1 MIYERHTSFGIERS
15 RRSKRY
21 TMHEP
26 HYHDSYEIFV
36 PHYGTS
42 TLMIGDEVF
51 SVEPDCVAVIKELSP
66 HGNFSKAEHER
77 TVLYFDKDFLSPYL
91 TVKAQALYLSL
102 FENRLLK
109 PSSDDF
115 KKIQTLCSLLQ
126 KEHLSSNN
134 PDKIFPLLSELLLIL
149 KASPIVK
156 APPIYEADSVF
167 GAVLSYININYKSIT
182 SIPLLAEN
190 FFVSPSYLCRIFK
203 KGTHL
208 TISQYINSLKI
219 NEACEMLKT
228 TDKSLMQISLEVGY
242 NSYPHFV
249 NNFTRITAL
258 SPNEYRKKNR
268 EQSVSDTL

>member
-91 TVKAQALYLSL
+91 TAKAQEVYLSL

-109 PSSDDF
+109 PSYDDF
-115 KKIQTLCSLLQ
+115 QKIQTLCSSLH
-126 KEHLSSNN
+126 KEFLSSNN
-134 PDKIFPLLSELLLIL
+134 SDKIFPLLSELLLIL
-149 KASPIVK
+149 KASPVVE
-156 APPIYEADSVF
+156 ALPIYEVDSVF
-167 GAVLSYININYKSIT
+167 GSVLSYININYKTIT
-182 SIPLLAEN
+182 SITLLAEK

-203 KGTHL
+203 KGTRL

-219 NEACEMLKT
+219 NEACEMLKSS
-228 TDKSLMQISLEVGY
+228 DKSLLQISLDVGY

-249 NNFTRITAL
+249 NNFTKITSL
-258 SPNEYRKKNR
+258 SPSEYRKENKQNM
-268 EQSVSDTL
+268 VAT

>member
-36 PHYGTS
+36 PHYGTG

-66 HGNFSKAEHER
+66 HGNFSKSEHER
-77 TVLYFDKDFLSPYL
+77 TVLYFDKAFLSAYL
-91 TVKAQALYLSL
+91 TPKAQSLYLSL

-109 PSSDDF
+109 PSKEDF
-115 KKIQTLCSLLQ
+115 EKIQSLCTLLL

-149 KASPIVK
+149 KASPSVG
-156 APPIYEADSVF
+156 ASPIYEADSVF
-167 GAVLSYININYKSIT
+167 GAVLSYININYKTIT
-182 SIPLLAEN
+182 SIPHLAEK

-203 KGTHL
+203 KGTRL
-208 TISQYINSLKI
+208 TISQYINTLKI
-219 NEACEMLKT
+219 SEACEMLKT
-228 TDKSLMQISLEVGY
+228 TDKSLLQISLDVGY

-249 NNFTRITAL
+249 SNFTRITNL
-258 SPNEYRKKNR
+258 SPKEYRNRQKK
-268 EQSVSDTL
+268 VAP